1 MWHMTSYVFKDKT
14 RCIFSLAVLCLMPP
28 LSVPA
33 GCESDYW
40 GPHCSNRCQ
49 CQNGAKCNPIT
60 GACVCTD
67 GYQGW
72 RCEELCEHGY
82 YGKACQL
89 PCQCLNGATCNHETG
104 ECICAPGYS
113 GALWVSAS
121 CLFLMRHSRWCVCE
135 KMFAVCLSILC
146 WCKKTQ
152 ANTSFVSEAFDSWLV
167 CGDSCGERCPS
178 GSHGPHCEQRCP
190 CQNGGTCHH
199 ITGDCSCPAGW
210 TVGHTSNGGKAMAW
224 LKIKV
229 EYHRCSRKKPQ
240 NIYIFKAETDM
251 LRALINM
258 LCSII
263 NENMG
268 VFTLCR
274 KRMELPVG
282 RLCMLSQTPLNK
294 VMSSEHGHPQSTI

>member
-1 MWHMTSYVFKDKT
+1 MTSYVFKDKT
-14 RCIFSLAVLCLMPP
+14 RCTFSLAVLCLMPP

-121 CLFLMRHSRWCVCE
+121 CLFLMRHSRRCVCE

-146 WCKKTQ
+146 WCKEQGLCLRHLTLDLCVVT
-152 ANTSFVSEAFDSWLV
+152 AVESAAPPVVTGLIVSSAAPV
-167 CGDSCGERCPS
+167 
-178 GSHGPHCEQRCP
+178 
-190 CQNGGTCHH
+190 
-199 ITGDCSCPAGW
+199 
-210 TVGHTSNGGKAMAW
+210 
-224 LKIKV
+224 
-229 EYHRCSRKKPQ
+229 
-240 NIYIFKAETDM
+240 
-251 LRALINM
+251 
-258 LCSII
+258 
-263 NENMG
+263 
-268 VFTLCR
+268 
-274 KRMELPVG
+274 RMEERATTSLETVPALPGG
-282 RLCMLSQTPLNK
+282 R
-294 VMSSEHGHPQSTI
+294 

>member
-1 MWHMTSYVFKDKT
+1 
-14 RCIFSLAVLCLMPP
+14 MPLP
-28 LSVPA
+28 FVPA

-72 RCEELCEHGY
+72 RCEEPCEHGY

-113 GALWVSAS
+113 GALWVTH
-121 CLFLMRHSRWCVCE
+121 LFICNFLFGVYE
-135 KMFAVCLSILC
+135 KMLMWCLLFVCAFFVDAKNC
-146 WCKKTQ
+146 RRTQ
-152 ANTSFVSEAFDSWLV
+152 VTCLRHLTLDL

-210 TVGHTSNGGKAMAW
+210 TVGHTSKGGKA
-224 LKIKV
+224 V
-229 EYHRCSRKKPQ
+229 RKKGLD
-240 NIYIFKAETDM
+240 IVGGLEKSVYISDVVFTAETET
-251 LRALINM
+251 LRTWTLG
-258 LCSII
+258 SICC
-263 NENMG
+263 
-268 VFTLCR
+268 VQL
-274 KRMELPVG
+274 
-282 RLCMLSQTPLNK
+282 
-294 VMSSEHGHPQSTI
+294 